1 MLKSQVLT
9 LQPFQNDIEET
20 RDAGRTISNEW
31 VLNLRLSSNHYF
43 DYSSQVGRKE
53 LAQEDKDAYDVP
65 ALPVM
70 DSFVAVRT
78 EINGNGDFD
87 YESDI
92 RSLEESNGVWNIK
105 LISEGIS
112 GPYTFSMKSNNDLPA
127 GLDFAL
133 LDIPNKNTIQ
143 MIKKRTFGPNINI
156 NIILQD
162 IYLENL
168 FNFGLIPLMKHIP
181 GHGVTNKDSHLTMPI
196 SNLSN
201 ISLSNHIKIFKHFN
215 TLPLAMTAHIK
226 YLSWD
231 QNYIAT
237 FSKIIINEI
246 IRNKIGFKGL
256 IMTDDLVMNANTYD
270 IEESINLSN
279 NSRIDIMLDCSSNW
293 SKYSKIIDT
302 FNVSKNYTRFY
313 KLKMLRKYNPR
324 INLESINI
332 NQYHHLYN
340 QLVRTHGI

>member
-1 MLKSQVLT
+1 MNFPIIISVEGFSLSKQEKKNISKFKPFGVIIFTRNIKNFSQISKLNQSIKLLSKNTLIFIDQEGGIVNRFKNFKEFNFPDNFDLYKIYLKYPSLAKQLVFLKSFITSFYLK
-9 LQPFQNDIEET
+9 
-20 RDAGRTISNEW
+20 
-31 VLNLRLSSNHYF
+31 RLYF
-43 DYSSQVGRKE
+43 DVNT
-53 LAQEDKDAYDVP
+53 VP
-65 ALPVM
+65 V
-70 DSFVAVRT
+70 
-78 EINGNGDFD
+78 
-87 YESDI
+87 
-92 RSLEESNGVWNIK
+92 
-105 LISEGIS
+105 
-112 GPYTFSMKSNNDLPA
+112 
-127 GLDFAL
+127 
-133 LDIPNKNTIQ
+133 LDIPTKNTIQ

-156 NIILQD
+156 NITLQD

-201 ISLSNHIKIFKHFN
+201 RSLSNHINIFKHFN

-231 QNYIAT
+231 QKYIAT